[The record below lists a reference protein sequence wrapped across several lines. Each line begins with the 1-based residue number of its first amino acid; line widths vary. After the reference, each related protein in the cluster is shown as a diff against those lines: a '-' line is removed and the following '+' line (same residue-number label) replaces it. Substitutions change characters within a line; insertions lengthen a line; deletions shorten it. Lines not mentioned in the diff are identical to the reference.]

1 MVGPLLSPGI
11 TRRTFGR
18 ATPCAR
24 KYVSMAS
31 TFEFLVTTYARPCE
45 RKSETKSLSTARR
58 RAAAASASGVRSLKF
73 FGSGDAPAF
82 VAHIVRSKSRKTQNA
97 FVVSTSCATSSA
109 SPRETPHASHAARSH
124 RRHARACGQ
133 KNPGGHAGDIGHRP
147 ASLAACSHNTHVDPT
162 IHNFEYDRSHL
173 PHRFVPSARVTRAA
187 AAPSTRPA
195 RASSASAP
203 GSYRSI
209 VSAYSDTIFTSANPS
224 GTNDV
229 VCASS
234 PAAKSLVRGFASAS
248 SIHRFVSASA
258 GAEPS
263 RASATESISA
273 ATRNASN
280 ASEDACNSPVSS
292 STTVNRS
299 RMTIS
304 GSSWSRLTREAS
316 FSESRATS
324 PHVFENARNSS
335 RTTRALATPRATS
348 DATMKSISC
357 VRTRNSS
364 LARVT
369 RRSKSFVNDG
379 CVSSRGVNAYPTTSS
394 SSRAA
399 RSASASR
406 PVLARALTTNP
417 RVIIVRG
424 IVAKRFGR

>member
-45 RKSETKSLSTARR
+45 RNSETKSLSTARR

-187 AAPSTRPA
+187 AAPSTRPPDPDFA
-195 RASSASAP
+195 RA
-203 GSYRSI
+203 R
-209 VSAYSDTIFTSANPS
+209 
-224 GTNDV
+224 
-229 VCASS
+229 
-234 PAAKSLVRGFASAS
+234 AARV
-248 SIHRFVSASA
+248 
-258 GAEPS
+258 
-263 RASATESISA
+263 ASATGG
-273 ATRNASN
+273 R
-280 ASEDACNSPVSS
+280 CP
-292 STTVNRS
+292 
-299 RMTIS
+299 
-304 GSSWSRLTREAS
+304 RLKKRAVGADEPFCCS
-316 FSESRATS
+316 SRATS
-324 PHVFENARNSS
+324 ASQRPRLPPRGSACGPRS
-335 RTTRALATPRATS
+335 RS
-348 DATMKSISC
+348 G
-357 VRTRNSS
+357 
-364 LARVT
+364 
-369 RRSKSFVNDG
+369 F
-379 CVSSRGVNAYPTTSS
+379 
-394 SSRAA
+394 AA
-399 RSASASR
+399 S
-406 PVLARALTTNP
+406 
-417 RVIIVRG
+417 
-424 IVAKRFGR
+424 